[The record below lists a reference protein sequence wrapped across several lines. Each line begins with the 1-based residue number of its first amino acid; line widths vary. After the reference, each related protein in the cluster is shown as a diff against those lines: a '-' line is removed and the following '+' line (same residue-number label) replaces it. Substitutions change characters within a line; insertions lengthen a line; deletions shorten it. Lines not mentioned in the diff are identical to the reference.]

1 MRRICRILTIKMSR
15 LSNNTGTLK
24 SSADNKIPHES
35 LSSARHFRGESASVS
50 LSPAADFSTQYR
62 SPIKPNNLRRKFGHD
77 YCAPSVYL
85 ITVTIAD
92 RQPILG
98 SLCGD
103 PDSAHVEPTELGL
116 AVISAF
122 LDIESNA
129 LQSTGCR
136 VQVLQ
141 YQLMPDHFHGIIY
154 VREQLPA
161 SYPLGNIIAA
171 WKSECTQA
179 YRRLARLKSSAGN
192 KIPSESLSSAR
203 HFRGES
209 ASVSLSPA
217 AVFSPQSPSSK
228 LPPLFTPG
236 YNDRPL
242 NACSQLQ
249 HWYDYLHDNPRRLAL
264 KRANPNLFRIH
275 QQTDVNGVRCTTL
288 GNMFLAKRPM
298 RIVLQCSRHMTQS
311 EIDAKR
317 EACLTEAS
325 SGTVFIS
332 AAISEGEKQI
342 SRALREA
349 GFPLIILMEQG
360 FPAPDSPN
368 YKYFKPTGIYFE
380 ACAAGKLLLIE
391 PAEELFE
398 RSDIVAKVTAK
409 AGHIP
414 HDILRYRFLA
424 LNYIAESMSTY

>member
-1 MRRICRILTIKMSR
+1 
-15 LSNNTGTLK
+15 
-24 SSADNKIPHES
+24 
-35 LSSARHFRGESASVS
+35 
-50 LSPAADFSTQYR
+50 
-62 SPIKPNNLRRKFGHD
+62 
-77 YCAPSVYL
+77 
-85 ITVTIAD
+85 
-92 RQPILG
+92 
-98 SLCGD
+98 
-103 PDSAHVEPTELGL
+103 
-116 AVISAF
+116 
-122 LDIESNA
+122 
-129 LQSTGCR
+129 
-136 VQVLQ
+136 
-141 YQLMPDHFHGIIY
+141 
-154 VREQLPA
+154 
-161 SYPLGNIIAA
+161 
-171 WKSECTQA
+171 
-179 YRRLARLKSSAGN
+179 
-192 KIPSESLSSAR
+192 
-203 HFRGES
+203 
-209 ASVSLSPA
+209 
-217 AVFSPQSPSSK
+217 
-228 LPPLFTPG
+228 
-236 YNDRPL
+236 
-242 NACSQLQ
+242 
-249 HWYDYLHDNPRRLAL
+249 
-264 KRANPNLFRIH
+264 
-275 QQTDVNGVRCTTL
+275 
-288 GNMFLAKRPM
+288 M